1 MKKPKASAAMFF
13 LTNVG
18 SGTGRCTSKSTN
30 AIFYFF
36 GNALNFKSNIKV

>member
-1 MKKPKASAAMFF
+1 MNKPKASAVMFF

-18 SGTGRCTSKSTN
+18 SGSGGCTSKSTN
-30 AIFYFF
+30 ATFYFF